1 KGSCRSIPAFNM
13 FNALHDC
20 KDIIEQFGGH
30 VMAAGLSIKAERLP
44 ALKERLEQLAAQQLT
59 EKDLQLSVTLDA
71 QALLSDL
78 TKKFIK
84 DMDYLE
90 PFGNE
95 NKQPLFLIKD
105 VTLVQQPIL
114 LKDAHVK
121 CTLFADGI
129 LKPIIFF

>member
-1 KGSCRSIPAFNM
+1 
-13 FNALHDC
+13 
-20 KDIIEQFGGH
+20 
-30 VMAAGLSIKAERLP
+30 
-44 ALKERLEQLAAQQLT
+44 
-59 EKDLQLSVTLDA
+59 
-71 QALLSDL
+71 
-78 TKKFIK
+78 
-84 DMDYLE
+84 MDYLE

-129 LKPIIFF
+129 LKPIIFFNRPELFSRFINQQERSFDVVAHVVENVWNGKTNIELSGIDVSRLVD